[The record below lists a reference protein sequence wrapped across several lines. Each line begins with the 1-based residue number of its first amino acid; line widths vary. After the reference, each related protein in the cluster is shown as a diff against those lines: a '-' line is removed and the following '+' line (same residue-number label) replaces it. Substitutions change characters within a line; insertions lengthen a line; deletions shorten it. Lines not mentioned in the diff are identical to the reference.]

1 MHMSKI
7 NKILVGLIIVLAV
20 ALGVVLYWQKV
31 GFETKY
37 SAVYLNTG
45 DIYFGKLSRFPRTTL
60 TDVWFLQKKGDGQ
73 GVALAKF
80 EKAFWGPQDQMVIN
94 EESIIWVTEL
104 KDDSDVVRGIKN
116 PQSMMPAQQEAISSQ
131 MPQPQQLQEP
141 QPQQPTSNIVP
152 QGGVRQLKTSS
163 Q

>member
-1 MHMSKI
+1 MSKI
-7 NKILVGLIIVLAV
+7 NKALVGLVVILVV

-45 DIYFGKLSRFPRTTL
+45 DIYFGKLSRFPRMTL

-73 GVALAKF
+73 GVALSKF
-80 EKAFWGPQDQMVIN
+80 EKAFWGPQDQLVIN
-94 EESIIWVTEL
+94 EENVIWVTEL
-104 KDDSDVVRGIKN
+104 KDDSDVVQSIKN
-116 PQSMMPAQQEAISSQ
+116 PQAAVSAQQEAVQ
-131 MPQPQQLQEP
+131 AQPQELQ
-141 QPQQPTSNIVP
+141 QAQSQQPMPNAVP
-152 QGGVRQLKTSS
+152 QGGVKSGKTSS